1 MTTAALT
8 PDDEWAAKFSSAAD
22 NAVYTMLADVE
33 AAVVRGARVLVER
46 PWRAEYT
53 IPNAG
58 QMDLGQLRQAVLDW
72 TRVRRPGDRNR
83 LVALRQLGAAIE
95 LPEFAIAWAK
105 YRSSF
110 ALQAAE

>member
-1 MTTAALT
+1 MTEAL
-8 PDDEWAAKFSSAAD
+8 DFWAECDRQFSSAAD
-22 NAVYTMLADVE
+22 NAVHTMLADVD
-33 AAVVRGARVLVER
+33 ASVVRGVRVLVGQ

-83 LVALRQLGAAIE
+83 LTALRQLGAAIE

-110 ALQAAE
+110 VLQAAE